1 LINKGADK
9 MLTTSTFIEK
19 FYNKTLTSEEIKNIP
34 YDFTTETGD
43 EELKWL
49 PIENNEK
56 ELIFYIKENNKIYSK
71 DKIKLEV
78 KEINYKF

>member
-1 LINKGADK
+1 
-9 MLTTSTFIEK
+9 MLTTTTFIEK
-19 FYNKTLTSEEIKNIP
+19 YNNNTLTSEEIKNIP
-34 YDFTTETGD
+34 FDFTETGD

-56 ELIFYIKENNKIYSK
+56 ELIFYLKESNKIYLK

-78 KEINYKF
+78 KEIDYKF

>member
-1 LINKGADK
+1 
-9 MLTTSTFIEK
+9 MLTTKAFIEK
-19 FYNKTLTSEEIKNIP
+19 YNNNTLSVEDIKNIP
-34 YDFTTETGD
+34 FDFTTQGD

-56 ELIFYIKENNKIYSK
+56 ELIFYLKESNKIYLK

>member
-1 LINKGADK
+1 

-19 FYNKTLTSEEIKNIP
+19 FNNKSLTTDEIKNIP
-34 YDFTTETGD
+34 FDFTMKTGD

-56 ELIFYIKENNKIYSK
+56 EFIFYLKESNKIYLK

-78 KEINYKF
+78 KEIDYKF

>member
-1 LINKGADK
+1 
-9 MLTTSTFIEK
+9 MLTTKAFIEK
-19 FYNKTLTSEEIKNIP
+19 YNNNTLSIEDIKNIP
-34 YDFTTETGD
+34 YDFTTQGD

-56 ELIFYIKENNKIYSK
+56 ELIFYLKESNKIYLK

>member
-1 LINKGADK
+1 
-9 MLTTSTFIEK
+9 MLTTTDFIEK
-19 FYNKTLTSEEIKNIP
+19 YNSNTLTTDEIKNIP
-34 YDFTTETGD
+34 YDFTTAGD

-56 ELIFYIKENNKIYSK
+56 EFIFYLKESNKIYLK

-78 KEINYKF
+78 KEIDYKF

>member
-1 LINKGADK
+1 
-9 MLTTSTFIEK
+9 MLTTKTFIEK
-19 FYNKTLTSEEIKNIP
+19 YNSNTLTTDDIKNIP

-49 PIENNEK
+49 PIENNPK
-56 ELIFYIKENNKIYSK
+56 ELIFYLKENNKIYSK

-78 KEINYKF
+78 KEIDYKF

>member
-1 LINKGADK
+1 
-9 MLTTSTFIEK
+9 MLTTKAFIEK
-19 FYNKTLTSEEIKNIP
+19 YNNNTLSVDDIKNIP
-34 YDFTTETGD
+34 FDFTTQGD

-56 ELIFYIKENNKIYSK
+56 ELIFYLKESNKIYLK

-78 KEINYKF
+78 KEIDYKF

>member
-1 LINKGADK
+1 
-9 MLTTSTFIEK
+9 MLTTTTFIEK
-19 FYNKTLTSEEIKNIP
+19 YNNKTLTSEEIKNIP
-34 YDFTTETGD
+34 FDFTTETGD
-43 EELKWL
+43 LKWL

-56 ELIFYIKENNKIYSK
+56 EFIFYLKENNKIYLK

>member
-1 LINKGADK
+1 

-19 FYNKTLTSEEIKNIP
+19 FNNKTLTTDDIKNTP
-34 YDFTTETGD
+34 FDFTTAGD
-43 EELKWL
+43 EDLKWL

-56 ELIFYIKENNKIYSK
+56 ELIFYLKETNKIYLK

-78 KEINYKF
+78 KEIDYKF

>member
-1 LINKGADK
+1 
-9 MLTTSTFIEK
+9 MLTTTSFIEK
-19 FYNKTLTSEEIKNIP
+19 FNSNTLTNDEIKNIP
-34 YDFTTETGD
+34 FDFTTQGD

-56 ELIFYIKENNKIYSK
+56 ELIFYLKETNKIYLK

-78 KEINYKF
+78 KEIDYKF

>member
-1 LINKGADK
+1 

-19 FYNKTLTSEEIKNIP
+19 FNKKILTSEEIKNIP
-34 YDFTTETGD
+34 YDFTTQGD

-56 ELIFYIKENNKIYSK
+56 ELIFYLKESNKIYLK

>member
-1 LINKGADK
+1 
-9 MLTTSTFIEK
+9 MLTTTDFIEK
-19 FYNKTLTSEEIKNIP
+19 YNNNTLTTTEIKNIP
-34 YDFTTETGD
+34 FDFTTAGD

-71 DKIKLEV
+71 DKIKMEV
-78 KEINYKF
+78 KEIDYKF

>member
-1 LINKGADK
+1 

-19 FYNKTLTSEEIKNIP
+19 YNNNTLSIEDIKNIP
-34 YDFTTETGD
+34 YDFTTAGD

-56 ELIFYIKENNKIYSK
+56 ELIFYLKESNKIYLK

-78 KEINYKF
+78 KEIDYKF

>member
-1 LINKGADK
+1 
-9 MLTTSTFIEK
+9 MLTTKTFIEK
-19 FYNKTLTSEEIKNIP
+19 YNNNTLSIEDIKNIP
-34 YDFTTETGD
+34 FDFTTQGD

-56 ELIFYIKENNKIYSK
+56 ELIFYLKESNKIYLK

>member
-1 LINKGADK
+1 

-19 FYNKTLTSEEIKNIP
+19 YNNKTLTKEEIKDIP
-34 YDFTTETGD
+34 FDFSLETD
-43 EELKWL
+43 SLNWL

-56 ELIFYIKENNKIYSK
+56 EFIFYLKESNKIYLK

>member
-1 LINKGADK
+1 
-9 MLTTSTFIEK
+9 MLTTTSFIEK
-19 FYNKTLTSEEIKNIP
+19 YNNNTLSIDDIKNIP
-34 YDFTTETGD
+34 FDFTTETGD

-49 PIENNEK
+49 PIENNPK

-78 KEINYKF
+78 KEIDYKF

>member
-1 LINKGADK
+1 
-9 MLTTSTFIEK
+9 MLTTSTFIKK
-19 FYNKTLTSEEIKNIP
+19 FNNKTLTTAEIKNIP
-34 YDFTTETGD
+34 FDFTTAGD

-56 ELIFYIKENNKIYSK
+56 ELIFYLKESNKIYLK

-78 KEINYKF
+78 KEIDYKF

>member
-1 LINKGADK
+1 
-9 MLTTSTFIEK
+9 MLTTTSFIEK
-19 FYNKTLTSEEIKNIP
+19 YNNKTLTTDDIKNIP
-34 YDFTTETGD
+34 FDFTTQRD

-56 ELIFYIKENNKIYSK
+56 EFIFYLKENNKIYLK